1 LYEYAAPCQHHIC
14 QVDLVFGEDR
24 QGFFHFSD
32 VKGRHFKM
40 PDVIPAPE
48 MQRLHGKKMGSQ
60 QIAGAEAKSRAAWFY
75 DRQ

>member
-1 LYEYAAPCQHHIC
+1 
-14 QVDLVFGEDR
+14 
-24 QGFFHFSD
+24 
-32 VKGRHFKM
+32 M